1 MSSSDPSRSSA
12 ALQSDAAPADAAPAD
27 TTGRTLPSAVAAS
40 RGILHCRRGEWHSG
54 LHYLQQ
60 VEQTSGDVTLPGLYW
75 SYLGLALA
83 RCQRR
88 HAEAVELCERAV
100 SLGFFDPE
108 NFLNLAWARMLAGDR
123 RGALASVE
131 GGLRLEPGH
140 PALLELAQRL
150 GKRRPPVLPFLP
162 REHPLN
168 RRLGRWRH
176 AMQSR

>member
-1 MSSSDPSRSSA
+1 MSSSDSHSFAA
-12 ALQSDAAPADAAPAD
+12 ALQGDAAPAEQP
-27 TTGRTLPSAVAAS
+27 GRTLPSAVAAS

-60 VEQTSGDVTLPGLYW
+60 VELGGGDVTLPGLYY

-88 HAEAVELCERAV
+88 HSEGIELCERAV

-123 RGALASVE
+123 RGALDAVE
-131 GGLRLEPGH
+131 RGLKLESRH
-140 PALLELAQRL
+140 AALKELAQRL
-150 GKRRPPVLPFLP
+150 GRRRPPVLSFLP

-168 RRLGRWRH
+168 RRLGQWRH
-176 AMQSR
+176 RMTARN